1 VSEPILNNEEPEECD
16 GCRFPGLILE
26 TYQANPFSGRKQPKR
41 LCELCA
47 ESFIGNSVEYPE
59 QYGDRDLMQLI
70 GFCTNKILQ
79 KLEEIKEKP

>member
-1 VSEPILNNEEPEECD
+1 MASEAKEELEECD
-16 GCRFPGLILE
+16 GCRFPGLPLE
-26 TYQANPFSGRKQPKR
+26 TYPANPSSRRKEPKR

-47 ESFIGNSVEYPE
+47 GSFIGNSVEYPD

-79 KLEEIKEKP
+79 KLAELNVQP